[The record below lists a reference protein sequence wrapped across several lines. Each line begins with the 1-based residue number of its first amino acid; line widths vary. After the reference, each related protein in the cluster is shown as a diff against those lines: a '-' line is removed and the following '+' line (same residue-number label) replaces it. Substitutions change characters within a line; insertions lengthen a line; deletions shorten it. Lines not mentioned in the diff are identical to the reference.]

1 MRQLAGSLAVI
12 GIVALAANDVFAQ
25 DSGVQRAGTEIR
37 AERTVTMTEPVYKR
51 LTQIHEFMGDG
62 QLDEALKRLGGL
74 QKGRLSAYEN
84 ALVLQTYGFI
94 YAQQGNYSPA
104 IDAFEA
110 CIALDALPNIA
121 QQGMLYSLAGLYGAE
136 DRFQDAVN
144 VMTTWFKYA
153 QEPVPA
159 NAYMLVGSSYSELDD
174 YVKALPYVME
184 AIKRSEDP
192 KESWYQLA
200 LAINFEREDFGEAAK
215 LLGTMVVIWPDRP
228 RNWEML
234 SSAYME
240 LKQDHNALATLMLAY
255 QKGLIQEENKL
266 LNLVKMNMFLEIP
279 FEAGRILEAEMNNGK
294 IEKTESNLELLL
306 SAWTSAREFDKAI
319 QVIDVLAPMVGS
331 GDYYWQRAQLFNE
344 KANWPE
350 VISSVTEALERG
362 GLKRPGE
369 AYVLMGM
376 AHAEIREFDRAIA
389 AFEQAK
395 SHGDDARRNAAAW
408 IEYVNDRRQVA
419 LARN

>member
-1 MRQLAGSLAVI
+1 MQRAASNLAVWA
-12 GIVALAANDVFAQ
+12 VAMLGATGGFAQ
-25 DSGVQRAGTEIR
+25 EGVQQAGTEIR
-37 AERTVTMTEPVYKR
+37 EERNVTMSESAYKR
-51 LTQIHEFMGDG
+51 LTQIHEFMGNG
-62 QLDEALKRLGGL
+62 ELDEALKRLNSL
-74 QKGRLSAYEN
+74 KNSRLSDYEN

-94 YAQQGNYSPA
+94 YAQQGEYGAA

-110 CIALDALPNIA
+110 CLALDALSNIA
-121 QQGMLYSLAGLYGAE
+121 QQGMLYSLAGLYGSE
-136 DRFQDAVN
+136 GRFQDAIN
-144 VMTTWFKYA
+144 VMSEWFKYA

-174 YVKALPYVME
+174 YAKALPYVME
-184 AIKRSEDP
+184 AIKRSEEP

-200 LAINFEREDFGEAAK
+200 LAINFERGDFTEAAR
-215 LLGTMVVIWPDRP
+215 LLREMIVFWPNRP

-240 LKQDHNALATLMLAY
+240 LKQDQNALATLMLAY

-266 LNLVKMNMFLEIP
+266 LNLVKMNMFMEIP
-279 FEAGRILEAEMNNGK
+279 FEGGRILEEEMNNGR
-294 IEKTESNLELLL
+294 IEKTQANLELLL

-319 QVIDVLAPMVGS
+319 AVIDVLAPMVGS
-331 GDYYWQRAQLFNE
+331 SDYYWQRAQLFNE

-350 VISSVTEALERG
+350 VISSVTQALERG

-376 AHAEIREFDRAIA
+376 AHSELGEFDRAIA

-395 SHGDDARRNAAAW
+395 KHGDDARRNATAW
-408 IEYVNDRRQVA
+408 IDYVNDRRQVA

>member
-1 MRQLAGSLAVI
+1 M
-12 GIVALAANDVFAQ
+12 
-25 DSGVQRAGTEIR
+25 
-37 AERTVTMTEPVYKR
+37 
-51 LTQIHEFMGDG
+51 
-62 QLDEALKRLGGL
+62 
-74 QKGRLSAYEN
+74 
-84 ALVLQTYGFI
+84 QTYGFV
-94 YAQQGNYSPA
+94 YAQQGKYGPA
-104 IDAFEA
+104 IDSFEA

-136 DRFQDAVN
+136 DRFKDAID
-144 VMTTWFKYA
+144 VMMTWFKFA
-153 QEPVPA
+153 QEPVAA

-174 YVKALPYVME
+174 YLKALPYVME
-184 AIKRSEDP
+184 AIKRSEEP

-200 LAINFEREDFGEAAK
+200 LAINFERDDFVEAAK
-215 LLGTMVVIWPDRP
+215 LLRTMVVIWPQEP

-234 SSAYME
+234 SSAYLE
-240 LKQDHNALATLMLAY
+240 LEQDSNALATLMLAY
-255 QKGLIQEENKL
+255 QKGHIQEENKL
-266 LNLVKMNMFLEIP
+266 LNLVKMNMFLDIP
-279 FEAGRILEAEMNNGK
+279 FEGGKILETGMQGGK
-294 IEKTESNLELLL
+294 IEKTQSNLELLL

-319 QVIDVLAPMVGS
+319 EVIDVLAPMVDS

-344 KANWPE
+344 KGDWPE
-350 VISSVTEALERG
+350 VISSATQALQRG

-376 AHAEIREFDRAIA
+376 AHSELREFDRSIA

-395 SHGDDARRNAAAW
+395 KHGEDARRNAAAW